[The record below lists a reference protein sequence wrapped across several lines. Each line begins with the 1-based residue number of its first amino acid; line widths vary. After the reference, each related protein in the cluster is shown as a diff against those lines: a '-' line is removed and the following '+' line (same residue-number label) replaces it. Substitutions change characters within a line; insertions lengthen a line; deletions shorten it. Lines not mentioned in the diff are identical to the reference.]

1 MQSTQLL
8 AIAIMTFGYKFE
20 GHHYQQICLRA
31 TCRLLSV
38 SFWLGEWTDSSSD
51 EKAMEVERPTN
62 KLKLSTSHAQNPCM
76 QFISKDQEGTLSKK
90 YVPKNM
96 VSSMKWARANFT
108 LWKKARNE
116 QCADIQ

>member
-1 MQSTQLL
+1 MRSTQLL
-8 AIAIMTFGYKFE
+8 AIAITTFGYKFE

-31 TCRLLSV
+31 RLLNFSLV
-38 SFWLGEWTDSSSD
+38 SFRFGEWTDSSSD
-51 EKAMEVERPTN
+51 KKAMEVERPTN
-62 KLKLSTSHAQNPCM
+62 KLKLSTSHAQNRL

-96 VSSMKWARANFT
+96 VSSMKWAMANFT

-116 QCADIQ
+116 QCANIQ